1 MRNLHYGFVETFYM
15 SVYYVALFFLPQPYD
30 NVHTIISITTS
41 TIMDIYIISHVLQ
54 LRNIAVIAL
63 DIWHHPSTYL

>member
-1 MRNLHYGFVETFYM
+1 M

-63 DIWHHPSTYL
+63 DI